1 MGKWVGRTLSL
12 ILLCFVLWS
21 GMVLKVSITGNA
33 SVPTTVSIYQEWISK
48 TELLGRAKFYVE
60 ADDWSPAFSLKN
72 WTLKKLVFH
81 QVQKPDHTGISA
93 IKITNSVGFPLKV
106 IRLKNSSKNQVGGEL
121 IKHTDSH
128 GKYLVVNVGARKLLV
143 CQLLFLLFGIGVTF
157 LFGRV
162 FSHGW
167 NWLVRA
173 DERGTVARILQE
185 EKGLWSQWSTQVCLI
200 TRSVAIRLPLLLLL
214 PMLLALWAFNCSK
227 GQGPF
232 WLSRSDPE
240 YLFLISG
247 LNMAEGRGTH
257 LTTHPGVPL
266 QSALSVALPLIHHF
280 DEAQRVSNRLAV
292 DVFARSDRYLRI
304 CNIGLLV
311 MFVGAQLILGCVVWS
326 LTRSMG
332 MVWLLQFGSFTAFIS
347 LFNLTRVSA
356 EGTLMILGPLLSA
369 GLVAMTSL
377 RGGARSIILALT
389 LAFFC
394 AFGVATKTVFAP
406 LCLVLLGLEG
416 WRRRLVALLA
426 LVGFYLVL
434 TAPIIP
440 EYQRMFSWWSH
451 LATHAGRYGDG
462 VAAAGGGGERWVT
475 LNEVVSREWVYF
487 SLEGGVILVAV
498 WAWLT
503 RRIQGQT
510 VAARLFVLLEIA
522 SLLIFLLSLKQPSAH
537 YLTSFVTLFGAKLFI
552 LGQMIRL
559 VFKPNAVLSKI
570 LLVGLVIGFGTVA
583 ALQAVQLKSEAKD
596 ITAHWW
602 DCKKEMDQYARQFL
616 PNRAKVVCTL
626 GVVQVESALTF
637 GRMRSDPSF
646 KYEPYNE
653 GMRLVGRN
661 GLGYDARYGV
671 IDYSGEPLEFQDLL
685 PLANSGLLYLRR
697 PLLMPDSHFARL
709 EKLGLT
715 RKGVYSGSYECLEA
729 LIPQLSSSER

>member
-1 MGKWVGRTLSL
+1 MLGMGL
-12 ILLCFVLWS
+12 IFV
-21 GMVLKVSITGNA
+21 
-33 SVPTTVSIYQEWISK
+33 
-48 TELLGRAKFYVE
+48 
-60 ADDWSPAFSLKN
+60 
-72 WTLKKLVFH
+72 
-81 QVQKPDHTGISA
+81 
-93 IKITNSVGFPLKV
+93 
-106 IRLKNSSKNQVGGEL
+106 
-121 IKHTDSH
+121 
-128 GKYLVVNVGARKLLV
+128 
-143 CQLLFLLFGIGVTF
+143 
-157 LFGRV
+157 FGRV
-162 FSHGW
+162 FSHAW
-167 NWLVRA
+167 NWLVTA
-173 DERGTVARILQE
+173 DERGTVARVLQD
-185 EKGLWSQWSTQVCLI
+185 EKRLWSQWSTQARLD
-200 TRSVAIRLPLLLLL
+200 TRSLAIRLPLLLLL
-214 PMLLALWAFNCSK
+214 PLLLALWAFSCSK

-266 QSALSVALPLIHHF
+266 QTALSLALPLIHRF
-280 DEAQRVSNRLAV
+280 DEAQRVSNQLAV

-304 CNIGLLV
+304 CNVSMLV

-332 MVWLLQFGSFTAFIS
+332 MVWLLQLASFTAFIS

-369 GLVAMTSL
+369 GLVAMSGL
-377 RGGARSIILALT
+377 RGGARSIILALI
-389 LAFFC
+389 LAFLC

-426 LVGFYLVL
+426 LVAFYLLL

-462 VAAAGGGGERWVT
+462 VAAAGGGGERWAT

-487 SLEGGVILVAV
+487 SLECGVVLLAF
-498 WAWLT
+498 WAWLS
-503 RRIQGQT
+503 RRIQDQT
-510 VAARLFVLLEIA
+510 EAVRLFVLLEIA
-522 SLLIFLLSLKQPSAH
+522 TLLIFLLSLKQPSAH
-537 YLTSFVTLFGAKLFI
+537 YLTSFVTVLGAKLFI
-552 LGQMIRL
+552 LGHMIRP
-559 VFKPNAVLSKI
+559 VFKPEGALSKM
-570 LLVGLVIGFGTVA
+570 LLAGLVIGFGTVA
-583 ALQAVQLKSEAKD
+583 GLQAVQLKSEAKE

-602 DCKKEMDQYARQFL
+602 DCKKEIDQYARQFL
-616 PNRAKVVCTL
+616 PNRAKIVCTL
-626 GVVQVESALTF
+626 GVVQVESALSF

-646 KYEPYNE
+646 EYEPYNE

-715 RKGVYSGSYECLEA
+715 RKRVYSGSYECLEA
-729 LIPQLSSSER
+729 LIPQLSLNER